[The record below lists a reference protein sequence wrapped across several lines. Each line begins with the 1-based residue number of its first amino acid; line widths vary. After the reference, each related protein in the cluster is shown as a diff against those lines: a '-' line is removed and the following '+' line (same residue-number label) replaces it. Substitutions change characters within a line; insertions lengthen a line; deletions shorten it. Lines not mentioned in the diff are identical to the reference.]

1 MNKSRFRS
9 RASADEVERQLA
21 LFRNQSSNYS
31 YLKSVEEEIQRC
43 LKCGLCRSVC
53 PIFAEILDESGC
65 ARGKIA
71 LAEALLEGNL
81 GLSSIFTDRLSK
93 CLNCKSC
100 VEVCPSGVRVD
111 EVVLAT
117 RAEIFERGR
126 FPLIKR
132 LLFRYL
138 LTRGRLLPP
147 ISKTLAFV
155 QRKILK
161 CLPQSSPYRI
171 LLPVVGIDK
180 DRILPVF
187 AESPLTEEYEEIL
200 RPKGKSRMRV
210 GFFLGCSLNLI
221 YTQVGSAVIR
231 ILLGEQMEVVIPKD
245 QGCCGMPVYSAGD
258 RRSARKLAERN
269 IRAFKKYDLD
279 AIVVACASCGSALK
293 RDYESIL
300 GIKKSAFGAKIYD
313 LNEFLNR
320 FGKNMNCVMPQ
331 SKTRVTYHDPCH
343 LSRGQAITNE
353 PRNLLRN
360 AQNVDFV
367 EMSEPKRCCGGG
379 GLFTFTHYSIAKE
392 IGQKKANQIA
402 ATGAEA
408 VATSCPSCMMQL
420 EDMLRRSG
428 LPQRVVHIAELIA
441 ENYPPLEESMERSHQ
456 E

>member
-1 MNKSRFRS
+1 MNKSRFRL
-9 RASADEVERQLA
+9 RAPADEVEHQLA
-21 LFRNQSSNYS
+21 LFRGESTSYS
-31 YLKSVEEEIQRC
+31 HLKSVEEEIQRC

-71 LAEALLEGNL
+71 LAEALLEGK
-81 GLSSIFTDRLSK
+81 LSLSRIFTDRLSK

-100 VEVCPSGVRVD
+100 VEVCPSGIRVD

-132 LLFRYL
+132 LVFKYL

-147 ISKTLAFV
+147 ISRTLAFV

-180 DRILPVF
+180 ERILPVF
-187 AESPLTEEYEEIL
+187 AERTLTQKYDEIL

-231 ILLGEQMEVVIPKD
+231 ILLGEQMEIVISKD

-269 IRAFKKYDLD
+269 IRAFKKYDVD

-300 GIKKSAFGAKIYD
+300 GLRKNAFSAKIYE

-320 FGKNMNCVMPQ
+320 FGKNMNAKSQ
-331 SKTRVTYHDPCH
+331 SKIRVTYHDPCH
-343 LSRGQAITNE
+343 LSRAQGITDE
-353 PRNLLRN
+353 PRNLLRK

-379 GLFTFTHYSIAKE
+379 GLFSFTHYSIAKE